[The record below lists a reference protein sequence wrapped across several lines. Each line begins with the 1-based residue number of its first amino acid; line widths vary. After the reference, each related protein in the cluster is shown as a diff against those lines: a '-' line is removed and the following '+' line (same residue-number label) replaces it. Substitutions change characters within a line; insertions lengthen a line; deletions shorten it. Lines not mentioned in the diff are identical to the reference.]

1 MKAQPLKPATARAL
15 WGEHFD
21 HVQRIV
27 LCTPKQLRVQHLLLK
42 FNGTGSQTRRFLS
55 GLSKNVAYRPS
66 DRQPSGPQLSIG
78 LTYRGLLALGLPLRV
93 LLVLQKLAPSFHLGA
108 PVQAATR
115 LGDTG
120 ASAADRWDDGFQL
133 EALHAVISLHH
144 DDDAAVAGLLERV
157 RELAREFAVKIDGKP
172 LRGENFSR
180 TDGRP
185 EERWVHFGYRDG
197 LSKVGIHGWSHNP
210 DITPDEQR
218 KLTSV
223 STHKPGEFLLGH
235 PDDSG
240 ANPWALATQPQAV
253 RSFFCEAS
261 FGVLR
266 QMEQDEPAFRGYL
279 KARAKQLVDGSHGKI
294 DETAAMALVQAK
306 LCGRFPDGRRIDPE
320 TQKPTG
326 TPRDDFDYG
335 ADPKGEGCPFG
346 AHIRRMNPRGGE
358 IAHKFRRRPLLRR
371 GAPYGPQWKEGEA
384 SDTERGLLGL
394 FFCSSIENQFE
405 HLLGEWADRVP
416 MGNLDGGRAKD
427 PLASHHEDP
436 EAGFVLPGDAA
447 KRGGVTEFKGL
458 KPFVRT
464 RGTAYLLYP
473 TSDGLEQLATE
484 DHGHLWIDVVDR
496 EAFR

>member
-1 MKAQPLKPATARAL
+1 MKARPLKPATARTQ
-15 WGEHFD
+15 WGNHFD

-27 LCTPKQLRVQHLLLK
+27 LCTPKQPRVQHLLLK
-42 FNGTGSQTRRFLS
+42 FNGTGSQTRRFLMA
-55 GLSKNVAYRPS
+55 LSKEVTHRPS
-66 DRQPSGPQLSIG
+66 HRKLTGPQLSIG
-78 LTYRGLLALGLPLRV
+78 FTYRGLEALKLPLRV

-120 ASAADRWDDGFQL
+120 SSAPDRWDSGFQL

-144 DDDAAVAGLLERV
+144 EDDAAVAALLKRV
-157 RELAREFAVKIDGKP
+157 RGLAKGYAVQIDATVPRGRNFSLTPGKP
-172 LRGENFSR
+172 
-180 TDGRP
+180 D
-185 EERWVHFGYRDG
+185 ERWVHFGYRDG
-197 LSKVGIHGWSHNP
+197 LSKVGIRGWSHDP
-210 DITPDEQR
+210 DIPPETEKTLLP
-218 KLTSV
+218 L
-223 STHKPGEFLLGH
+223 STHHAGEFLLGH

-240 ANPWALATQPQAV
+240 ANPWALAAQPQAV

-266 QMEQDEPAFRGYL
+266 QMEQDEPAFRAYL
-279 KARAKQLVDGSHGKI
+279 KKRATWIAKGSRGTI
-294 DETAAMALVQAK
+294 DEKTASELVQAK
-306 LCGRFPDGRRIDPE
+306 LCGRFFDGRRIDPL
-320 TQKPTG
+320 TQAPTG
-326 TPRDDFDYG
+326 EPGEDFDYTS
-335 ADPKGEGCPFG
+335 DPEGKGCPFG
-346 AHIRRMNPRGGE
+346 AHIRRMNPRGGQ
-358 IAHKFRRRPLLRR
+358 IAHQLRRRPLLRR
-371 GAPYGPQWKEGEA
+371 GAPYGDPWNESEA
-384 SDTERGLLGL
+384 SGIERGLLGL

-416 MGNLDGGRAKD
+416 MGNLDEGRAKD

-436 EAGFVLPGDAA
+436 DASFVLPGDAM

-484 DHGHLWIDVVDR
+484 DHGHLDR
-496 EAFR
+496 EAFE

>member
-15 WGEHFD
+15 WGNHFD

-42 FNGTGSQTRRFLS
+42 FNGTDSQTRRFLS
-55 GLSKNVAYRPS
+55 EVSKNVTHRPS
-66 DRQPSGPQLSIG
+66 DRQPSDPQLSIG
-78 LTYRGLLALGLPLRV
+78 LTYRGLQALGLPLRV

-120 ASAADRWDDGFQL
+120 SSSPDRWDSGFQL

-144 DDDAAVAGLLERV
+144 DDDAAVTGVLDRVQGLATQFDV
-157 RELAREFAVKIDGKP
+157 TIDGKL
-172 LRGENFSR
+172 LRGENFTR
-180 TDGRP
+180 GER

-197 LSKVGIHGWSHNP
+197 LSKVGIRGWSRDP
-210 DITPDEQR
+210 DITPVEQK
-218 KLTSV
+218 KLRPV
-223 STHKPGEFLLGH
+223 SAHSPGEFLLGH

-266 QMEQDEPAFRGYL
+266 QMEQDEPAFRGYVNE
-279 KARAKQLVDGSHGKI
+279 RAKQVVEGGQGTI
-294 DETAAMALVQAK
+294 DETEALDLVRAK
-306 LCGRFPDGRRIDPE
+306 LCGRFPDGRRIDPA

-326 TPRDDFDYG
+326 KPQDDFDYT
-335 ADPKGEGCPFG
+335 ADPKGGGCPFG

-358 IAHKFRRRPLLRR
+358 IAHQFRHRPLLRR

-384 SDTERGLLGL
+384 SNIERGLLGL

-416 MGNLDGGRAKD
+416 MGNLDEGRAKD

-436 EAGFVLPGDAA
+436 DASFVLPGDAM

-484 DHGHLWIDVVDR
+484 DHGHLWVDEVDR
-496 EAFR
+496 EAYE

>member
-1 MKAQPLKPATARAL
+1 MKANPLKPATARAQ

-27 LCTPKQLRVQHLLLK
+27 LCAPKQLRVQHLLLK

-55 GLSKNVAYRPS
+55 ALSKNVTHRPS

-78 LTYRGLLALGLPLRV
+78 LTYRGLEALKLPLRV

-120 ASAADRWDDGFQL
+120 ASAPDRWDSAFQL

-144 DDDAAVAGLLERV
+144 DDDAAVAGLLKRLQGLAEEFCV
-157 RELAREFAVKIDGKP
+157 RIDDTVPRGKNFT
-172 LRGENFSR
+172 RGQP
-180 TDGRP
+180 D
-185 EERWVHFGYRDG
+185 ERWVHFGYRDG
-197 LSKVGIHGWSHNP
+197 LSKVGIRGWSHDP

-218 KLTSV
+218 TLTLV
-223 STHKPGEFLLGH
+223 STHQPGEFLLGH
-235 PDDSG
+235 PDDGG
-240 ANPWALATQPQAV
+240 ANPWALTTQPQAV

-294 DETAAMALVQAK
+294 DETEAMELVQAK

-326 TPRDDFDYG
+326 TARDDFDYG

-358 IAHKFRRRPLLRR
+358 IAHQLRRRPLLRR
-371 GAPYGPQWKEGEA
+371 GAPYGPQWDETEPAGV
-384 SDTERGLLGL
+384 ERGLLGL

-436 EAGFVLPGDAA
+436 DAGFVLPGDAA
-447 KRGGVTEFKGL
+447 QRGGVTELKGL

-484 DHGHLWIDVVDR
+484 DHGHLWIDEVDR